1 MEARRILGLVLLGL
15 VVLGLGCTRRKG
27 VTTPETQPDT
37 LMPLAIGNRW
47 TYRAPLLGASGQAQ
61 ASVRFLSVEI
71 TGTREI
77 DGEIYFVSDDSYYR
91 NRDDGLFVGSY
102 DEGLGRFFDDLF
114 FKYPVAD
121 GEVYTYISQETQA
134 EVRVAVRSTSVT
146 VPAETFPRALVYEIR
161 GPSPSPRF
169 YFAPGVGLLKTEN
182 YDQPGEGIELVS
194 YEIAGR

>member
-1 MEARRILGLVLLGL
+1 MEARRIVGLVLLGL
-15 VVLGLGCTRRKG
+15 VAIGLGCTRRKG
-27 VTTPETQPDT
+27 VTTPESQPDS

-47 TYRAPLLGASGQAQ
+47 TYRAPVLGALGRAQ
-61 ASVRFLSVEI
+61 ASVKFLSVEI

-77 DGEIYFVSDDSYYR
+77 GGEIYFVSDDSYYR

-102 DEGLGRFFDDLF
+102 DESLGRFFDDLF
-114 FKYPVAD
+114 FKYPVSD
-121 GEVYTYISQETQA
+121 GEIYTYVSQETQA
-134 EVRVAVRSTSVT
+134 EVQVAVHLATVT
-146 VPAETFPRALVYEIR
+146 VPAGTFPRALVYEIR

-169 YFAPGVGLLKTEN
+169 YFAPGVGLLQTEN